1 MYAIHSMEHIRLYT
15 DPPTLRQSRWCCRV
29 EPGRAESP
37 QVGAW
42 PRSFAA
48 SSGAPSAGQDREPGG
63 RQTHSPVREPWDRAN
78 HRIDWRPAK
87 GAFFYFGGPP
97 NGRKSALG
105 RAVGKDVGSGPRAL
119 ASLSPWATG
128 LPPSGLVSPPSGR
141 VPGLVRPRLWM
152 SPRVRRSK
160 HPHKGRQ
167 GQQRHQGQKKDA
179 ETGSF
184 LSLTSLLSLLSL
196 FGISSTQSPGRW

>member
-1 MYAIHSMEHIRLYT
+1 MSLSASVRARRGKACKVSRPFRLQGWGGFF
-15 DPPTLRQSRWCCRV
+15 PRASAFGLSCPGLGSLGPLGRRERPGV
-29 EPGRAESP
+29 EVTSESI
-37 QVGAW
+37 GAL
-42 PRSFAA
+42 PRS
-48 SSGAPSAGQDREPGG
+48 
-63 RQTHSPVREPWDRAN
+63 
-78 HRIDWRPAK
+78 I
-87 GAFFYFGGPP
+87 FFYLGCLP

-184 LSLTSLLSLLSL
+184 LSLASLLSLLSL